1 MGIIMLLVRKD
12 NDVFFNG
19 KKLTIVK
26 QASKGAG
33 NEVVKID
40 GLEGSNGQKW
50 ISLSKLQQGENDF
63 FTQAREVV
71 ATQSYRL
78 NEEETKE
85 VKALQ
90 AKIDA
95 IINNAKSRYVAKPK
109 LDDIAKIK
117 DMTKEDKERAIA
129 EIAKYYDLK

>member
-19 KKLTIVK
+19 KKLTIVA
-26 QASKGAG
+26 QASKGPG

-50 ISLSKLQQGENDF
+50 ISLSKLHQGENDF
-63 FTQAREVV
+63 FTQAREIV

-78 NEEETKE
+78 NEEEANE

-90 AKIDA
+90 AKIDV

-117 DMTKEDKERAIA
+117 DMSKEDKERAIA
-129 EIAKYYDLK
+129 EIAKYYNLQ